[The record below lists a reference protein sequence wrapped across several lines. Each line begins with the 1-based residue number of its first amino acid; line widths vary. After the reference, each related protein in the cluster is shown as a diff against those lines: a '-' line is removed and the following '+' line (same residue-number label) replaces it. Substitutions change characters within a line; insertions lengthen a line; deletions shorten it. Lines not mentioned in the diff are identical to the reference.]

1 MLRILALIL
10 LSAAVN
16 SCAMPFYWQAISGE
30 MELLRKREP
39 IDEVLANPHESA
51 RVKAVLSSVKGI
63 KAFAVHELGLP
74 DNKSYTTYADLGR
87 EYVVWNVV
95 ATPEFSIVPKHWCFP
110 FAGCVSYRGFFAEDH
125 ARRFAQAM
133 KKQGYDTYL
142 GGSTAYSTLG
152 HLKDPILN
160 TMVDEGEQYLASVL
174 FHELAHQR
182 LYVKND
188 SAFDEAF
195 AMTIEEYGT
204 QKWLAAQGDTKGLA
218 QYRLRLRRRAE
229 FAELV
234 QRQQQRLQN
243 LFARPISAQAKRE
256 AKAEAYAQ
264 MRSEYERLRK
274 SLARTALTTT
284 PGSRS
289 RSTMRRLPPLPPIGG
304 GCRRSR
310 RSWISVACTASMRDG
325 ARLAHFDDD
334 AAPARARVVG
344 RQVVARA
351 RSRRS
356 AGRDRN
362 VRAGRVAAP
371 RPGARGAAG
380 AVRKAV
386 AAAPCAR
393 CAAADTS
400 APRSPASS
408 GGCRARQ
415 GRSPCTRTRRRA
427 T

>member
-274 SLARTALTTT
+274 SWHGGPNYDAWFSQPLNNAALAAVATY
-284 PGSRS
+284 
-289 RSTMRRLPPLPPIGG
+289 RRWLPTLKAQLDQRGLHG
-304 GCRRSR
+304 FY
-310 RSWISVACTASMRDG
+310 AEME
-325 ARLAHFDDD
+325 RLAHLTTMQRRLVLESWDDKSSP
-334 AAPARARVVG
+334 AHVLAGLHGETGTCAPAG
-344 RQVVARA
+344 
-351 RSRRS
+351 
-356 AGRDRN
+356 
-362 VRAGRVAAP
+362 
-371 RPGARGAAG
+371 
-380 AVRKAV
+380 
-386 AAAPCAR
+386 
-393 CAAADTS
+393 
-400 APRSPASS
+400 
-408 GGCRARQ
+408 
-415 GRSPCTRTRRRA
+415 
-427 T
+427 